1 MNANAGSWYNN
12 FIFTSF
18 MGMGINFI
26 DTIVVRR
33 SINKGTASTSEPT
46 KPAEF
51 MGDENKQNSADR
63 LKLAGDLWIM
73 SSKGTSK
80 IKLSEMN
87 EPKAVNLKGHY
98 VSTGK
103 GTGRIKL

>member
-1 MNANAGSWYNN
+1 
-12 FIFTSF
+12 
-18 MGMGINFI
+18 MGINFI

-33 SINKGTASTSEPT
+33 SLNKGTTTTNEPT

-51 MGDENKQNSADR
+51 MGDENKQTTADR

-73 SSKGTSK
+73 SAKGTSK
-80 IKLSEMN
+80 IKLSEMK
-87 EPKAVNLKGHY
+87 EPKSVDLKGHY